1 VEREMGME
9 ARRNDCDDE
18 SLGDAHQE
26 AMTGRFVEAL
36 SGLIADAR
44 LSERKTFL
52 AQGLRL

>member
-1 VEREMGME
+1 MGME